1 MPRLRPGHLSIL
13 HTKSRRKKRVG
24 WAQKGKRENRPEK
37 ADFLLTTGLGSG
49 ILTERLTGRQE
60 PSGSAAKA
68 AEEAEKSS

>member
-1 MPRLRPGHLSIL
+1 VKII
-13 HTKSRRKKRVG
+13 
-24 WAQKGKRENRPEK
+24 EK
-37 ADFLLTTGLGSG
+37 IVNFLLTTGLGSG